1 MLQWNHSHVFWEF
14 ESFYTS
20 VKFTFQGMRRV
31 GAQFIVHLPNFL
43 SPTQPCTK
51 VSSLPTPGQKGGRK
65 RWQKPK
71 VKAEVSKWD
80 SPAKVS
86 KAEVFQRQSSSTSKL
101 LVIIPPTLRQKGISL
116 SVGSVSVS
124 CASSNRRAC
133 VSEFLNFIYKY
144 IYTRYIYIYRY
155 FSILEGFTSKQP
167 WGFEKTYIYIFIYIQ
182 FYLHVN
188 QLQLDSCQWIFHFW
202 LATEAV

>member
-1 MLQWNHSHVFWEF
+1 MGH
-14 ESFYTS
+14 
-20 VKFTFQGMRRV
+20 
-31 GAQFIVHLPNFL
+31 GATGEERDDRNQ
-43 SPTQPCTK
+43 
-51 VSSLPTPGQKGGRK
+51 
-65 RWQKPK
+65 K

-144 IYTRYIYIYRY
+144 IYTRYIYIDTLVSWRV
-155 FSILEGFTSKQP
+155 SLLNNLG
-167 WGFEKTYIYIFIYIQ
+167 GLRRHIYIYIQ

-188 QLQLDSCQWIFHFW
+188 QLQLDSCQWIFHF
-202 LATEAV
+202 